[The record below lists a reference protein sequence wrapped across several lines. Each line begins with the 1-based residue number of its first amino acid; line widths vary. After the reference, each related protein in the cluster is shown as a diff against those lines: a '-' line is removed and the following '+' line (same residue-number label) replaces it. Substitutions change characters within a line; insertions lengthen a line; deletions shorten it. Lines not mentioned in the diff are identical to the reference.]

1 MRRFLNPP
9 EVAQVV
15 QLLQDGT
22 STRAAARRFNV
33 SPSTIS
39 RTWRRFQETGG
50 YSRRA
55 GQGRRRSSTHQQ
67 DRYLLLCA
75 RRNRLSTARALQ
87 NDLQRAT
94 GVNVSTQTIRNR
106 LHEDGLRARR
116 PVVGPVLTA
125 QHRRARLAFAQEHQ
139 NWQVHHWRPVLFTD
153 ESRFT
158 LSSCDRRERVW
169 RRQGERYAAC
179 NVVQHD
185 RFGGG
190 SVMVWGGISMEG
202 RTDLYC
208 LGNGALTAI
217 RYRDEI
223 LEPFV
228 RPYADAVG
236 PGFLLMHDNARP
248 HVARVC
254 RQYLEDEGIETIEW
268 PSRSPDL
275 NPIEHLWD
283 IMFRSIRRR
292 QVAPQTVQELRD
304 ALTQIWEEMPQDT
317 IRCLIRSMPRRC
329 QACTQARGGHR
340 RY

>member
-1 MRRFLNPP
+1 MW
-9 EVAQVV
+9 
-15 QLLQDGT
+15 
-22 STRAAARRFNV
+22 RRFNV

-55 GQGRRRSSTHQQ
+55 GQGHRRSSTPQQ

-106 LHEDGLRARR
+106 LHEGGLRARR

-125 QHRRARLAFAQEHQ
+125 QHRGARLAFAEEHQ
-139 NWQVHHWRPVLFTD
+139 NWQVRHWRPVLFKD
-153 ESRFT
+153 ESGFT
-158 LSSCDRRERVW
+158 LSTCDSDSDSDSEVW

-223 LEPFV
+223 LEPIV
-228 RPYADAVG
+228 RPYAGAVG

-292 QVAPQTVQELRD
+292 QVAPQTVQQLRD
-304 ALTQIWEEMPQDT
+304 AITQIWEEMPQDT
-317 IRCLIRSMPRRC
+317 IRRLIRSMPQRC
-329 QACTQARGGHR
+329 QACIQARGGHT